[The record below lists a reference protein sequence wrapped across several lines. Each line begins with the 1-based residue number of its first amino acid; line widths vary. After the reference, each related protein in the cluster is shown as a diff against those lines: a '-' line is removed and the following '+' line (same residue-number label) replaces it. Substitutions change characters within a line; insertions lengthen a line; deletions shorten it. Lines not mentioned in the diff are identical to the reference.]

1 MIVIPS
7 MSKRVLIVNNE
18 PNLLLSLE
26 FLVAQSGHQV
36 QVARTG
42 EEALDSIPIFR
53 PHLIL
58 LDVLLPFRNGFEICQ
73 IVRHRKEWQPVVIVM
88 LSSKASDL
96 DRAKGLA
103 LGADVFVSKPFSTHD
118 LLRKIDELLGNLP

>member
-1 MIVIPS
+1 MAS

-42 EEALDSIPIFR
+42 EEALDTIPIFSPVR
-53 PHLIL
+53 PHT
-58 LDVLLPFRNGFEICQ
+58 VLSGR
-73 IVRHRKEWQPVVIVM
+73 
-88 LSSKASDL
+88 
-96 DRAKGLA
+96 
-103 LGADVFVSKPFSTHD
+103 
-118 LLRKIDELLGNLP
+118 

>member
-1 MIVIPS
+1 MIPMAS

-42 EEALDSIPIFR
+42 EEALDTIPIFS

-58 LDVLLPFRNGFEICQ
+58 LDVVLPFRNGFEICQ
-73 IVRHRKEWQPVVIVM
+73 IVRRRKEWQPVAIVM
-88 LSSKASDL
+88 LSAKASDL

-103 LGADVFVSKPFSTHD
+103 LGADVFVPKPFSTNE